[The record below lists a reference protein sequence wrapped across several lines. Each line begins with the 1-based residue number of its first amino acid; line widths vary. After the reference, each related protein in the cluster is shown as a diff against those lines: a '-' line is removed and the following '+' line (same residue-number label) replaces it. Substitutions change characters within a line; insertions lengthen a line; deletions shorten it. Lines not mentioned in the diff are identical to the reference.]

1 MFIEVALIGKHKDVI
16 ININNIVK
24 IEALEEKQ
32 HADGL
37 DWYATRIDL
46 SESDFVLVRETHR
59 QIKEKIK
66 IAGGRVE

>member
-1 MFIEVALIGKHKDVI
+1 MFIEVALIGKHKDII

-32 HADGL
+32 HVDGL

-59 QIKEKIK
+59 QIKDKIK
-66 IAGGRVE
+66 AAGGKVD